1 MPFLRK
7 KSHSALTSLHVSF
20 FSEQTIGID
29 TSVLLYKYAS
39 SLKDDWLSGFQSLC
53 SFLQKNHITPIF
65 VFNGEPYA
73 EKGITLE
80 RRQERESIY
89 KEEVR
94 NCQKHISITNEQM
107 K

>member
-7 KSHSALTSLHVSF
+7 KYPSALTSLHISF

-39 SLKDDWLSGFQSLC
+39 SLKDDCLSGFQSLC

-65 VFNGEPYA
+65 VFDGEPYA

-80 RRQERESIY
+80 RRQERSSIS
-89 KEEVR
+89 K
-94 NCQKHISITNEQM
+94 
-107 K
+107 